1 MVIRTNVP
9 GIHVM
14 HENIK
19 IRGSVSKTIEKLSSG
34 FRINRAANDVAGLG
48 VSESMRAQIT
58 ELARAQR
65 NVQEGI
71 DVTNTADGAL
81 AEINSML
88 IRVWKLCIEGAN
100 GIYTQPELDAISD
113 ELNEIFDDID
123 RITAGTRHNDIQ
135 LFRYKGTNL
144 VKKDVTYDYID
155 HFNKVPD
162 TSTVDWGKMDFIQ
175 EKNFCDPEPGTGA
188 TVTMTFDDSADMNDV
203 KFLDGKTV
211 NVYAQIINL
220 S

>member
-1 MVIRTNVP
+1 MVIQTNITGV
-9 GIHVM
+9 HTM

-19 IRGSVSKTIEKLSSG
+19 IRGSVSKTVEKLSSG
-34 FRINRAANDVAGLG
+34 FRINRAADDVAGLS

-71 DVTNTADGAL
+71 DVSNTADGAL

-88 IRVWKLCIEGAN
+88 IRARELCIEGAN

-135 LFRYKGTNL
+135 LFRYEGSPL
-144 VKKDVTYDYID
+144 EHVTIIM
-155 HFNKVPD
+155 
-162 TSTVDWGKMDFIQ
+162 TSIL
-175 EKNFCDPEPGTGA
+175 NY
-188 TVTMTFDDSADMNDV
+188 
-203 KFLDGKTV
+203 L
-211 NVYAQIINL
+211 QIN
-220 S
+220 